1 MNDEQCRQLVF
12 QRDLIQSKENELNLL
27 NDQIDEL
34 RGKKHFQFV
43 DVFAEI
49 ENQMIQLAQSF
60 DSIEKDFSTAKI
72 RLNDDFYSIQF
83 NSMKSN
89 VKKRHSIEI
98 NGESDTETESLISDD
113 DEQKSIDSI
122 STTIEMKSFQL
133 KSLLKTAN
141 SPKNST
147 RHVVFDPFV
156 LLLDAAAVGDLQ
168 LLIESANQVRFFVLI
183 RFDSIRFEL
192 VLDAKCQS
200 TQ

>member
-1 MNDEQCRQLVF
+1 MNDEQCRKLVF
-12 QRDLIQSKENELNLL
+12 QRDLIKLKENELNLL

-34 RGKKHFQFV
+34 RGKKHFQSV
-43 DVFAEI
+43 DVFTEI

-60 DSIEKDFSTAKI
+60 DPIEKDFSTSKI

-133 KSLLKTAN
+133 KSLLKTSN

-168 LLIESANQVRFFVLI
+168 LLIESANEVRF
-183 RFDSIRFEL
+183 FDSIRFE
-192 VLDAKCQS
+192 
-200 TQ
+200 